1 MSYSHPST
9 PEIIWQS
16 LTQIKSFKNKFPLSS
31 VIIRPCKHRNLH
43 PNHPHPKNTNSHT
56 HTFYSAC
63 TLTACKYDVLL
74 QEMRHQCTDKWQLIG
89 TVIWYF
95 TTSMNPFST
104 IFSNPPQHS
113 HTAHTEDIIFVCFW
127 LMLPFQCNDC
137 FIYV

>member
-31 VIIRPCKHRNLH
+31 VIIRPCKHGNLH

-56 HTFYSAC
+56 HTFYSDC

-89 TVIWYF
+89 TVIWIFYNKYESFFDHFLKSTTTQSHRSYWRHYF
-95 TTSMNPFST
+95 CVLLVNVAIS
-104 IFSNPPQHS
+104 
-113 HTAHTEDIIFVCFW
+113 V
-127 LMLPFQCNDC
+127 
-137 FIYV
+137 